1 MQIVVK
7 CCKIKSANCYADNK
21 VFILDGDKMAF
32 RTASRRSNSMEEG
45 ISAFTDRGDV
55 CTAHFDRLIEICA
68 QIRGFPGK
76 ETVRL

>member
-7 CCKIKSANCYADNK
+7 CCKIKSANCYAANK

-45 ISAFTDRGDV
+45 ISAFTEVMCALHILTDQ
-55 CTAHFDRLIEICA
+55 FEISA